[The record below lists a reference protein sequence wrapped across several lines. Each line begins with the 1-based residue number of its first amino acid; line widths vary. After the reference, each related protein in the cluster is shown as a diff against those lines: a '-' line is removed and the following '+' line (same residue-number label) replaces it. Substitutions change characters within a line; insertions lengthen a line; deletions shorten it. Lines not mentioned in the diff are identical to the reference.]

1 MKSTDATALAQLIN
15 DDILKLL
22 NEYPLGLPTYND
34 SFRVNLSGIV
44 VTHCNALIDN
54 D

>member
-1 MKSTDATALAQLIN
+1 MKTIDATALAQLIN

-22 NEYPLGLPTYND
+22 NEYPLGVPTYND
-34 SFRVNLSGIV
+34 SFRVKLRGIV

>member
-1 MKSTDATALAQLIN
+1 MTDIDATALAQLIN

-22 NEYPLGLPTYND
+22 NEYPLGVPSYND
-34 SFRVNLSGIV
+34 SFRAKLSGIV
-44 VTHCNALIDN
+44 VNHCNALINN

>member
-22 NEYPLGLPTYND
+22 NEYPLGIPSYND
-34 SFRVNLSGIV
+34 TFRAKLSGIV
-44 VTHCNALIDN
+44 VNHCNALIDN

>member
-1 MKSTDATALAQLIN
+1 MKNIDATALAQLIN

-22 NEYPLGLPTYND
+22 NEYPLGIPSYND
-34 SFRVNLSGIV
+34 SFRAKLSGIV
-44 VTHCNALIDN
+44 VNHCNALIDN

>member
-1 MKSTDATALAQLIN
+1 MTSTDATALAQLIN

-22 NEYPLGLPTYND
+22 NEYPLGVPTYND
-34 SFRVNLSGIV
+34 SFRYKLRGIV
-44 VTHCNALIDN
+44 FAHCNSLINN

>member
-1 MKSTDATALAQLIN
+1 MKTIDATALAQLIN

-22 NEYPLGLPTYND
+22 NEYPLGVPSYND
-34 SFRVNLSGIV
+34 SFRAKLSGIV
-44 VTHCNALIDN
+44 VNHCNALINN

>member
-1 MKSTDATALAQLIN
+1 MESTDATALAQLIN

-22 NEYPLGLPTYND
+22 NEYPLGIPSYND
-34 SFRVNLSGIV
+34 IFRAKLSGIV
-44 VTHCNALIDN
+44 VNHCNALIDN

>member
-22 NEYPLGLPTYND
+22 NKYPLGIPSYND
-34 SFRVNLSGIV
+34 SFRAKLSGIV
-44 VTHCNALIDN
+44 IDHCNALINN

>member
-1 MKSTDATALAQLIN
+1 MKNIDATALAQLIN

-22 NEYPLGLPTYND
+22 NEYPLGIPSYND
-34 SFRVNLSGIV
+34 SFRAKLSGIV
-44 VTHCNALIDN
+44 INHCNELIDN

>member
-22 NEYPLGLPTYND
+22 NEYPLGVPSYND
-34 SFRVNLSGIV
+34 SFRAKISGIV
-44 VTHCNALIDN
+44 INHCNALIDN

>member
-34 SFRVNLSGIV
+34 SFRAKLSGIV
-44 VTHCNALIDN
+44 VNHCNALINN

>member
-34 SFRVNLSGIV
+34 SFRAKLSGIV
-44 VTHCNALIDN
+44 VNHCNALIDN

>member
-22 NEYPLGLPTYND
+22 NEYPLGIPSYNA
-34 SFRVNLSGIV
+34 SFRAKLSGIV
-44 VTHCNALIDN
+44 VNHCNALIDN

>member
-22 NEYPLGLPTYND
+22 NEYPLGVPTYND
-34 SFRVNLSGIV
+34 SFRVKLSGIV
-44 VTHCNALIDN
+44 VTHCNALINN

>member
-1 MKSTDATALAQLIN
+1 MKTIDATALAQLIN

-22 NEYPLGLPTYND
+22 NEYPLGIPSYND
-34 SFRVNLSGIV
+34 SFRAKLSGIV
-44 VTHCNALIDN
+44 INHCNALIDN

>member
-1 MKSTDATALAQLIN
+1 MTSTDATALAQLIN

-34 SFRVNLSGIV
+34 SFRAKLSGIV
-44 VTHCNALIDN
+44 VNHCNALINN

>member
-22 NEYPLGLPTYND
+22 NEYPLGIPSYND
-34 SFRVNLSGIV
+34 SFRAKLSGIV
-44 VTHCNALIDN
+44 INHCNALIDN
-54 D
+54 Y

>member
-1 MKSTDATALAQLIN
+1 MTSTDATALAQLIN

-22 NEYPLGLPTYND
+22 NEYPLGVPSYND
-34 SFRVNLSGIV
+34 SFRAKLSGIV
-44 VTHCNALIDN
+44 VNHCNALINN

>member
-1 MKSTDATALAQLIN
+1 MKTIDATALAQLIN

-22 NEYPLGLPTYND
+22 YEYPLGVPTYND
-34 SFRVNLSGIV
+34 SFRAKLSGIV
-44 VTHCNALIDN
+44 INHCNALIDN

>member
-22 NEYPLGLPTYND
+22 NEYPLGVPSYND
-34 SFRVNLSGIV
+34 SFRAKLSGIV
-44 VTHCNALIDN
+44 VTHCNALINN

>member
-1 MKSTDATALAQLIN
+1 MTSTDATALAQLIN

-34 SFRVNLSGIV
+34 SFRAKLSGIV
-44 VTHCNALIDN
+44 VTHCNALINN

>member
-34 SFRVNLSGIV
+34 SFRVKISGIV
-44 VTHCNALIDN
+44 INHCNALIDN

>member
-22 NEYPLGLPTYND
+22 NEYPLGIPSYND
-34 SFRVNLSGIV
+34 SFRAKLSGIV
-44 VTHCNALIDN
+44 VNHCNALINN

>member
-1 MKSTDATALAQLIN
+1 MTNTDATALAQLIN

-22 NEYPLGLPTYND
+22 NKYPLGIPSYND
-34 SFRVNLSGIV
+34 SFRAKLSGIV
-44 VTHCNALIDN
+44 IDHCNALINN

>member
-1 MKSTDATALAQLIN
+1 MTSTDATALAQLIN

-22 NEYPLGLPTYND
+22 NEFPLGVPTYND
-34 SFRVNLSGIV
+34 SFRAKLSGIV
-44 VTHCNALIDN
+44 INHCNALIDN

>member
-22 NEYPLGLPTYND
+22 NEYPLGVPSYND
-34 SFRVNLSGIV
+34 SFRAKLSGIV
-44 VTHCNALIDN
+44 VNHCNALINN

>member
-15 DDILKLL
+15 EDILKLL
-22 NEYPLGLPTYND
+22 NEYPLGVPSYND
-34 SFRVNLSGIV
+34 SFRAKISGIV
-44 VTHCNALIDN
+44 INHCNALIDN

>member
-22 NEYPLGLPTYND
+22 NEYPLRIPSYND
-34 SFRVNLSGIV
+34 SFRAKLSGIV
-44 VTHCNALIDN
+44 VNHCNALIDN

>member
-1 MKSTDATALAQLIN
+1 MKTIDATALAQLIN

-22 NEYPLGLPTYND
+22 NEYPLGVPTYND
-34 SFRVNLSGIV
+34 SFRAKLSGIV
-44 VTHCNALIDN
+44 INHCNALIDN